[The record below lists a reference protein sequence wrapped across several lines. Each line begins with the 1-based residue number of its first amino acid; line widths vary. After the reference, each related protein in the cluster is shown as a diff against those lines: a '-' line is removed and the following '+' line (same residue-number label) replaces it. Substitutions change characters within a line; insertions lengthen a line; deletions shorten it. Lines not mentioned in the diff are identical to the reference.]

1 MSLKGAIFD
10 LDGVVVNTVPLH
22 FKAWK
27 KMFGEYGKKF
37 SFQDYKM
44 KVDGIPRTDG
54 ARAILSELSKEQLN
68 KAAARKQGYYL
79 EFLEKEGV
87 EIYAS
92 AISLIKSL
100 RKNNIKVA
108 VISSSKNCLFILKKA
123 KIVNLFDVI
132 ITGNDI
138 KKGKPHPEIFLSAAK
153 RLGLKT
159 KDCVVFED
167 AVLGIEAAKRARM
180 KAIGIDHYHKPNRLK
195 KADLVVGNLK
205 GVNISK
211 LEELVSS

>member
-211 LEELVSS
+211 LKELVSS